1 MFDVILIVDD
11 HEAVRFENCFPVRPE
26 WRICGEAADG
36 IQDVEKAKALRPTI
50 VLLDVS
56 MPAMDALALTRIRG
70 VQPIQ
75 VAGSVQ
81 PAQLIP
87 DENSDCRRQ

>member
-1 MFDVILIVDD
+1 MFGAILIVDD
-11 HEAVRFENCFPVRPE
+11 HEAVRLENCFPVRLE

-56 MPAMDALALTRIRG
+56 MPGMEGLEFNIQQPGAVYPVPASG
-70 VQPIQ
+70 V
-75 VAGSVQ
+75 VVSG
-81 PAQLIP
+81 
-87 DENSDCRRQ
+87 